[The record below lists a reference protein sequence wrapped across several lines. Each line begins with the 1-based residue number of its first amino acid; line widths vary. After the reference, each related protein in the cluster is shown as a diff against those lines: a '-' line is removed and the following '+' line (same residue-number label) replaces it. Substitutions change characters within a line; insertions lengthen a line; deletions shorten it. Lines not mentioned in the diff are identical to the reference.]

1 VGHIIRVDFRD
12 QFVIEPHEDCDY
24 DFLEVRDGAHG
35 YSPFMSRFCGR
46 SFPPVITSSD
56 RYLWLRFNT
65 DDTVEYSGFRA
76 VYQYIPDI
84 GNCSMRYTAAVLAL
98 ES

>member
-1 VGHIIRVDFRD
+1 MGHIIRVDFRD
-12 QFVIEPHEDCDY
+12 QFVIEPHEECDY

-65 DDTVEYSGFRA
+65 DDTVEYSGVRA

-84 GNCSMRYTAAVLAL
+84 GNCSMRYA
-98 ES
+98 